1 MIFRDNVF
9 KLPESFHCH
18 FFSNYNNK
26 ITEDVQYIK

>member
-18 FFSNYNNK
+18 CF
-26 ITEDVQYIK
+26 